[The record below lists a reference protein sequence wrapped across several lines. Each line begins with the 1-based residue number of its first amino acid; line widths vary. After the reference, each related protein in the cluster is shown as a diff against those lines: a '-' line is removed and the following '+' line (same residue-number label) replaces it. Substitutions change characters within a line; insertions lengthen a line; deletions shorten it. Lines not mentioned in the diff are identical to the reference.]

1 LTATARSLL
10 LAVALAGSLAGC
22 KDPKKA
28 AAPAGPPLDRVRDA
42 ALQAI
47 AAMPG
52 LPKTVQFRGVQA
64 YAQALPNHTAV
75 CGLVSAFADDPT
87 IFVAFV
93 IVATQVSPPDATTPR
108 FTFDAHVGTTT
119 TEAGRVYLALVAD
132 CWDRG
137 GPASERPLSLPPL
150 PDNIPDPHL
159 PPAPDPLAA
168 APAAKLPGVVPGQ
181 VAAGGTVTV
190 RQSANVHATP
200 GGASIRTVQQGQVLH
215 VFATSTGGWYQV
227 GDTAPFGWV
236 HESMLNH

>member
-1 LTATARSLL
+1 VTATIRAALVAL
-10 LAVALAGSLAGC
+10 ALAGSLAGC
-22 KDPKKA
+22 KDEKKTA
-28 AAPAGPPLDRVRDA
+28 AAPTMAPSRARDA

-47 AAMPG
+47 AALPG
-52 LPKTVQFRGVQA
+52 LPKTVQFRGVQS
-64 YAQALPNHTAV
+64 YSQALANHTAV
-75 CGLVSAFADDPT
+75 CGLVSGFADDPT

-93 IVATQVSPPDATTPR
+93 SVATQVNPADAATPR
-108 FTFDAHVGTTT
+108 FTFDSHVGTTT

-137 GPASERPLSLPPL
+137 GPAAERPLSLPPL

-159 PPAPDPLAA
+159 PPAPDPIAA
-168 APAAKLPGVVPGQ
+168 VPAPKLPAVVPGQ

-190 RQSANVHATP
+190 RQSANVHSGP
-200 GGASIRTVQQGQVLH
+200 GGPSTRTVQQGQVLH